1 MHPVWAG
8 RRHRRPVGGGRLAAV
23 CARDRATDDPA
34 FPRSPP
40 AVAEPLRLA
49 VQLQP
54 DLQARVSTWGG
65 LALAGLLRNRAG
77 ADRPD
82 DRELQVRFPLEP
94 DEAVSLSRHGIAPR
108 RFCERLV
115 VTYCL
120 PGESSPVRSHRAAW
134 PAWRLFHERRP
145 CPCPGRSPC

>member
-108 RFCERLV
+108 RFCAVSYTHLRAHETRHDLVCRL
-115 VTYCL
+115 L
-120 PGESSPVRSHRAAW
+120 
-134 PAWRLFHERRP
+134 
-145 CPCPGRSPC
+145 